1 MAVTNLGKCFAR
13 GIHAGTLT
21 LIEIPDK
28 HLQNTKDSYLE
39 LFGVPVEAAEQQVV
53 MMEATILTCFLDCG
67 VLLLLLTIERRFAR
81 METRMSL
88 CESCPITGNGG
99 KKE

>member
-1 MAVTNLGKCFAR
+1 MPNTTGEEMKRLLCGLKKFMADCLSLPLEVFKMVVTNLGKCFAR

-39 LFGVPVEAAEQQVV
+39 LFGVPVEAAEW
-53 MMEATILTCFLDCG
+53 
-67 VLLLLLTIERRFAR
+67 
-81 METRMSL
+81 
-88 CESCPITGNGG
+88 
-99 KKE
+99 

>member
-39 LFGVPVEAAEQQVV
+39 LFGVPVESAEQ
-53 MMEATILTCFLDCG
+53 
-67 VLLLLLTIERRFAR
+67 
-81 METRMSL
+81 
-88 CESCPITGNGG
+88 
-99 KKE
+99 